1 MKFLSKNRI
10 KVFLTGKKEEEEK
23 KYHLQ
28 TFGLR
33 LKNLPFKPT
42 TGEIIYVENEYNEKI
57 NLLIKRNRTF
67 IQKCL
72 DRSRYFKSKFIYLPD
87 LIEDLSQEEQVIGY
101 LAPYLSDRSLSSS
114 VRIKSSLLLD
124 FMLVPENRK
133 NITPCF
139 VRYRGEDS
147 KGSLFECVGF
157 NPEDGINEK
166 KFFKLICSLFDHYP
180 LKPGPVYSI
189 NHLEIFTDA
198 DDYFDRESK
207 QLISEV
213 KERITQLRKL
223 GVSQWALEQLVKP
236 ELKLSKLVVT
246 QDFRLFLPD
255 YNNMEIR
262 MEPLIKAVFI
272 LFLKHPDGIL
282 FKCLPDYR
290 EELTDIYVR
299 LKISGLSD
307 KVLKSIEDVT
317 NPLRNSINEKCARIR
332 SAFIKEFDEGLA
344 KYYFVTGVRAEAK
357 KILLPRDLVVWE

>member
-166 KFFKLICSLFDHYP
+166 KFFKLLCSLFDHSPRIREPRRYYCP
-180 LKPGPVYSI
+180 ESLIG
-189 NHLEIFTDA
+189 A
-198 DDYFDRESK
+198 DGSFDRESRK
-207 QLISEV
+207 LIKEV
-213 KERITQLRKL
+213 EERILKLRKL

-246 QDFRLFLPD
+246 Q
-255 YNNMEIR
+255 I
-262 MEPLIKAVFI
+262 
-272 LFLKHPDGIL
+272 
-282 FKCLPDYR
+282 
-290 EELTDIYVR
+290 
-299 LKISGLSD
+299 GL
-307 KVLKSIEDVT
+307 SIEDM
-317 NPLRNSINEKCARIR
+317 
-332 SAFIKEFDEGLA
+332 
-344 KYYFVTGVRAEAK
+344 
-357 KILLPRDLVVWE
+357 